1 MRPTFKPCPILRN
14 NHVQTA
20 LNSLGPRRLMLSN
33 SAARIQATE
42 TQHLIDCGKNVRLLG
57 AFNSSWLSTETGKA
71 GVSKKLVI
79 LLHGWEG
86 SFTSNY
92 IISASAKLL
101 SAGYDV
107 FRLNFRDHGP
117 TLHLNRELFN
127 STLTPEVARGILKI
141 RVMFPRRQ
149 CFLAGYSLGGNFAL
163 RIATDV
169 GEKLKLSGVV
179 AISPTINP
187 ANTMAILE
195 QRLSPYQ
202 RYFFTKWKRSL
213 TAKLNYFPDLG
224 YGEAL
229 EKCKTIKD
237 INDIFI
243 PNFTAFANPA
253 DYFSA
258 YTLSTDR
265 LSQLNIPGWI
275 IASQD
280 DPIIP
285 IADLYDIKEPR
296 TLTTEIT
303 QRGGHCGFLEQMGTS
318 SWAESRMQAI
328 FDDLSEVKH
337 QPRA

>member
-1 MRPTFKPCPILRN
+1 MRSTFKPYPVLRN
-14 NHVQTA
+14 KHVQTA
-20 LNSLGPRRLMLSN
+20 LNSLGPRRLMLGN
-33 SAARIQATE
+33 TAAKVLATE

-57 AFNSSWLSTETGKA
+57 AFNPSWLNSETGNIEP
-71 GVSKKLVI
+71 SKKLVI

-92 IISASAKLL
+92 IISATAKLL
-101 SAGYDV
+101 NAGYDV
-107 FRLNFRDHGP
+107 FRLNLRDHGP
-117 TLHLNRELFN
+117 SLHLNRELFN

-141 RVMFPRRQ
+141 RVLFPRRY

-169 GEKLKLSGVV
+169 GDKLKLNGIV

-187 ANTMAILE
+187 ANTMKILE
-195 QRLSPYQ
+195 RRLSPYHS
-202 RYFFTKWKRSL
+202 YFLKKWKRSL

-224 YGEAL
+224 YGKAL
-229 EKCKTIKD
+229 SKCKSIKD
-237 INDIFI
+237 INDFFI
-243 PNFTAFANPA
+243 PNFTAFSNPE

-258 YTLSTDR
+258 YTLTTDR
-265 LSQLNIPGWI
+265 LRSLSVPSWI

-296 TLTTEIT
+296 SLTTEIT
-303 QRGGHCGFLEQMGTS
+303 QHGGHCGFLEQMGS
-318 SWAESRMQAI
+318 NSWAESRMLAI
-328 FDDLSEVKH
+328 FDSLS
-337 QPRA
+337 